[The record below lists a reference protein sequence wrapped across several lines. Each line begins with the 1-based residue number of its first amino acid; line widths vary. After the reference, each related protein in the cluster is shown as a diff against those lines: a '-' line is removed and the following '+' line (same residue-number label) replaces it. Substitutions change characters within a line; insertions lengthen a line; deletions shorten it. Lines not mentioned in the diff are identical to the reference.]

1 MTCGEILEELLLSR
15 RGPDIPLPDGV
26 AQDSRKVVPGGV
38 FVAVPGS
45 RTDGHDFIPQAEKT
59 AAAIVLVREPRR
71 YAPGVT
77 YYFVSDAG
85 AAAALLFRAKY
96 GSPDKSLKLLGVT
109 GTNGK
114 TTTAFLMRRLLG
126 EERCG
131 LLSTVVF
138 RTGKADLPATHTTP
152 DAETF
157 FSLLREMAQNGFDF
171 CSLELSSHALAQ
183 RRTAGARFRAAVFT
197 NLTGDHLDYHGDM
210 EHYYQAKK
218 RFFTELLSPGGIAVV
233 NTGDPYGARL
243 AGELAGQRRVATFG
257 SPDAQWR
264 IEELQSGREGLS
276 FVLRSRDASLPVYS
290 NLIGAFNACNL
301 AGAILAVMDCGV
313 PFSQIDDALRRGVT
327 VPGRMQ
333 FLSSPSGAGFVV
345 DYAHTDDALRN
356 VISTLRPLTR
366 NRLFCVFG
374 AGGDRDRTKR
384 PRMGLAASSADHLI
398 VTSDNPRS
406 EEPEKIIGDI
416 VSGIPQGASF
426 ETVPDRRAAICRA
439 CALAGP
445 GDIVLVA
452 GKGHENYQEIKGVRN
467 HFSDAEVISNCFE
480 HKESL

>member
-15 RGPDIPLPDGV
+15 RGPDIPLPEGV
-26 AQDSRKVVPGGV
+26 AQDSRKAVPGGV

-45 RTDGHDFIPQAEKT
+45 RSDGYDFIPQVET
-59 AAAIVLVREPRR
+59 TVSAIVLVREPRR
-71 YAPGVT
+71 YVPGVT

-85 AAAALLFRAKY
+85 AAAARLFRAKY
-96 GSPDKSLKLLGVT
+96 GFPDKSLQLLGVT

-157 FSLLREMAQNGFDF
+157 FSLLREMARNGFRY

-183 RRTAGARFRAAVFT
+183 GRTSGARFRAAVFT

-218 RFFTELLSPGGIAVV
+218 RFFTELLSPDGIAVV

-243 AGELAGQRRVATFG
+243 AGELAGRRRVTTFG
-257 SPDAQWR
+257 SPDAQWHLEGLR
-264 IEELQSGREGLS
+264 SGREGLS
-276 FVLRSRDASLPVYS
+276 FTLRSREAALPVTS
-290 NLIGAFNACNL
+290 NLVGAFNASNL

-313 PFSQIDDALRRGVT
+313 PFAGIEEALRRGVT

-345 DYAHTDDALRN
+345 DFAHTDDALRN

-384 PRMGLAASSADHLI
+384 PRMGLAASAADRLI

-406 EEPEKIIGDI
+406 EEPEKIIEDI
-416 VSGIPQGASF
+416 TSGIPGGVSF
-426 ETVPDRRAAICRA
+426 ETIPDRRAAIRRA

-452 GKGHENYQEIKGVRN
+452 GKGHENYQEIKGVR
-467 HFSDAEVISNCFE
+467 HPFSDAEVILDCFKN
-480 HKESL
+480 KESS